1 MTVKKSLVAAVA
13 LIAAI
18 AMSAIGATALA
29 APTEASPFE
38 LTIEYGGEDP
48 WWEFPSPQHEG
59 TFAARAPFC
68 RSGTVVELGTLDPWG
83 VKYRFTCHDGSGS
96 VVVSSADVLF
106 PWLDPLW
113 LEPWT
118 TTWRIVEGTGRYVDL
133 RGKGS
138 LRSEILV
145 ADPDGRF
152 TLRSTLQGIAA
163 EDAVAPTIG
172 FSSVEVTKLRRPGGA
187 YSLKLEIALRDNLE
201 GNPVSY
207 TLRVTPATSARE
219 LASSFG
225 TTQAGAVSV
234 TMRTPRVYGLRA
246 MLLRLTASDE
256 VGNESSVSQV
266 VKLSR

>member
-38 LTIEYGGEDP
+38 LTIESRQGDL
-48 WWEFPSPQHEG
+48 WWLEPGSLQEG

-68 RSGTVVELGTLDPWG
+68 RSGTVVALPTD
-83 VKYRFTCHDGSGS
+83 VAFMYRFTCHDGSGS
-96 VVVSSADVLF
+96 VVVSSADGLF
-106 PWLDPLW
+106 PWFDPFW
-113 LEPWT
+113 LAPWT

-172 FSSVEVTKLRRPGGA
+172 FSSLEVTKLRRPGGA